1 MAEQTFTKG
10 QAVSVFETAFLRA
23 EVEHHAASYPSRPA
37 TIAHVLADEAGTYE
51 VSYTDGAEPAS
62 AYVTRDVLLVA
73 V

>member
-1 MAEQTFTKG
+1 MADQAFAKG
-10 QAVSVFETAFLRA
+10 QAVSVFDTPFLRA
-23 EVEHHAASYPSRPA
+23 ENQFHGASYPSRPA

-62 AYVTRDVLLVA
+62 AYVTSDVLLA